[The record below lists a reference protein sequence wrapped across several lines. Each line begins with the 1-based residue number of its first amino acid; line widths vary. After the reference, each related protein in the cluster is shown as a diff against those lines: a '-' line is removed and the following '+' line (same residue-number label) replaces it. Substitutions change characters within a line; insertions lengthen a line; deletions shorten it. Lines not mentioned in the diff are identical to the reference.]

1 MAITVGEVHKP
12 VLVPEILDLL
22 DVKPAR
28 VYLDGTL
35 GKAGHALPVLE
46 RSSPDGKLIGV
57 DRDAAILEVAEKR
70 LEKFRERIRIVHG
83 DFSELKKI
91 LENLHIQK
99 VDGITLD
106 LGVSSLQLDEA
117 QRGFSFGK
125 EGPLDMRMNPQEGET
140 VLEKI
145 SKTDEKELADVLYR
159 YGEERLSFKIARGI
173 LAKFEEGKLKTTLDL
188 AEIAWK
194 AYPPRIRHKR
204 PHPATRTFQALR
216 IWVNKEMQNL
226 ESFLKDAPTLLA
238 LGGRMAVIS
247 YHSLEDRLVKHA
259 FRKWAQKDAFEIL
272 TKKPIVPGDEEV
284 EKNPRARSA
293 KLRGLLRCS

>member
-1 MAITVGEVHKP
+1 
-12 VLVPEILDLL
+12 
-22 DVKPAR
+22 
-28 VYLDGTL
+28 
-35 GKAGHALPVLE
+35 
-46 RSSPDGKLIGV
+46 
-57 DRDAAILEVAEKR
+57 
-70 LEKFRERIRIVHG
+70 
-83 DFSELKKI
+83 
-91 LENLHIQK
+91 
-99 VDGITLD
+99 
-106 LGVSSLQLDEA
+106 
-117 QRGFSFGK
+117 
-125 EGPLDMRMNPQEGET
+125 MRMNPQEGET

-188 AEIAWK
+188 AEVAWN

-226 ESFLKDAPTLLA
+226 ESFLKDAPPLLA

-259 FRKWAQKDAFEIL
+259 FRKWAQKGAFEIL